1 MKKGIII
8 IFLMLFA
15 LWNSVVFAQ
24 KGLTIDDAIRI
35 AQENNPN
42 IKINQSQIKEADAK
56 KVQAYSNFLPQAEI
70 LSRYYYTNNTSGLF
84 PFEGSSVPVMN
95 NGTRTGEDIIMYAK
109 APFPI
114 LDRDIL
120 TMDMNVIYTLYAGG
134 KRKNALESTNA
145 LKEAYQKDLLET
157 EGNLSLNVKT
167 AFYNVLFLDELLKV
181 YEKTLN
187 QIQEHLN
194 MAEKSY
200 QEGVR
205 SEFDVLMFRTK
216 LKDFDTQLIELKSKK
231 EISLYALKTLLNY
244 PDTDSITCI
253 GSINTTINSPLLS
266 SEQLSD
272 SIDIGNNKL
281 QSLKAMKNVLAY
293 KEKVDK
299 AENLPTFFAFGNYH
313 VYHGQDTPPFDQAW
327 RQGYAIGVGIKINLF
342 DGNLTK
348 GKVQETRAGIEK
360 IVGYEESFKLQFKNK
375 YLTSVQHIHYLES
388 QRESVLNNI
397 EVANK
402 AYEIATVGYKN
413 SVITTIEL
421 NDAQL
426 NITKVNIQ
434 LLSVEKDILL
444 EQANLQYLL
453 GVIY

>member
-1 MKKGIII
+1 MKNGIII
-8 IFLMLFA
+8 IFLMSFA
-15 LWNSVVFAQ
+15 LLNSVVFAQ
-24 KGLTIDDAIRI
+24 KRLTLDDAIRI
-35 AQENNPN
+35 ALDNNPS
-42 IKINQSQIKEADAK
+42 IKINQSQIKEAEAK
-56 KVQAYSNFLPQAEI
+56 KVQAYSGFLPQAEI
-70 LSRYYYTNNTSGLF
+70 LSKYFYTNNTSALF
-84 PFEGSSVPVMN
+84 PLEGSSVPVMN
-95 NGTRTGEDIIMYAK
+95 NGIPTGEDILMHAK

-114 LDRDIL
+114 LDRDVL
-120 TMDMNVIYTLYAGG
+120 TMDMNVIYALYAGG

-145 LKEAYQKDLLET
+145 LKEVYQKDLLET

-167 AFYNVLFLDELLKV
+167 TFYNVLFIEELLKL

-187 QIQEHLN
+187 QIQEHLSL
-194 MAEKSY
+194 AEKSY

-205 SEFDVLMFRTK
+205 SEFDVLMFKTK
-216 LKDFDTQLIELKSKK
+216 KKDFDSQIIELKSKK
-231 EISLYALKTLLNY
+231 EIGLYALKALLNFSDA
-244 PDTDSITCI
+244 DTITCI
-253 GSINTTINSPLLS
+253 GSISNTINFSRLS

-272 SIDIGNNKL
+272 SLDIGNNKI
-281 QSLKAMKNVLAY
+281 QSLKAMKNVLSY

-299 AENLPTFFAFGNYH
+299 AENLPTIFAFGNYH
-313 VYHGQDTPPFDQAW
+313 MYHGLDTPPFDLAW
-327 RQGYAIGVGIKINLF
+327 RQGYAIGIGLKINLF

-360 IVGYEESFKLQFKNK
+360 IAGYEESFKLQFKNK
-375 YLTSVQHIHYLES
+375 YLTAVQHIHSLEA
-388 QRESVLNNI
+388 QHESVLNNI
-397 EVANK
+397 EVANR
-402 AYEIATVGYKN
+402 AYEIARVGYNN

-434 LLSVEKDILL
+434 SLSIEKDILL

>member
-1 MKKGIII
+1 MKKVITIS
-8 IFLMLFA
+8 FLMSLI

-24 KGLTIDDAIRI
+24 KRLTLNDAIQI
-35 AQENNPN
+35 ALDNNPS

-56 KVQAYSNFLPQAEI
+56 KIQAYSSFLPQAEI
-70 LSRYYYTNNTSGLF
+70 LSRYYYTNNSAGLF
-84 PFEGSSVPVMN
+84 PLEGSSVPVMS
-95 NGTRTGEDIIMYAK
+95 NGTPTGDDIIMHSK

-114 LDRDIL
+114 LDRDAL

-145 LKEAYQKDLLET
+145 LKESYLNDLRET
-157 EGNLSLNVKT
+157 EGNLSLNVKL
-167 AFYNVLFLDELLKV
+167 AFYNVLFLNEVLKV
-181 YEKTLN
+181 NEQTLS
-187 QIQEHLN
+187 QIQEHLTL
-194 MAEKSY
+194 AEKSY

-231 EISLYALKTLLNY
+231 EISLYALKALLNF
-244 PDTDSITCI
+244 PDKDSITCI
-253 GSINTTINSPLLS
+253 GSINTTIISSPLS

-281 QSLKAMKNVLAY
+281 QSLRAMKNVLAF

-327 RQGYAIGVGIKINLF
+327 RQGYAIGVGLKINLF
-342 DGNLTK
+342 DGNLSK

-360 IVGYEESFKLQFKNK
+360 IAGYEESFKVQFKNK
-375 YLTSVQHIHYLES
+375 YLTSVQHIQSLEA
-388 QRESVLNNI
+388 QRESVMDNI
-397 EVANK
+397 KVAIK
-402 AYEIATVGYKN
+402 AYEIAMVGYKN
-413 SVITTIEL
+413 NVITTIEL
-421 NDAQL
+421 NDTQL
-426 NITKVNIQ
+426 NITKVKTQ
-434 LLSVEKDILL
+434 LLSVEKDILV
-444 EQANLQYLL
+444 EQANLQYIM

>member
-1 MKKGIII
+1 MKKVIVIS
-8 IFLMLFA
+8 FLMSYA
-15 LWNSVVFAQ
+15 LWNSTCFAQ
-24 KGLTIDDAIRI
+24 KALTLEDAIRI
-35 AQENNPN
+35 TLDNNPN
-42 IKINQSQIKEADAK
+42 IKIGQSQIKEADAK
-56 KVQAYSNFLPQAEI
+56 RIQVYSSYLPQADI
-70 LSRYYYTNNTSGLF
+70 LSKYYYTNNTAALF
-84 PFEGSSVPVMN
+84 PLEGSSVPVMS
-95 NGTRTGEDIIMYAK
+95 NGTPTGNDIIMYAK

-114 LDRDIL
+114 LDRDVL

-145 LKEAYQKDLLET
+145 LKESYQKDLLET
-157 EGNLSLNVKT
+157 EGNLSMNVKT
-167 AFYNVLFLDELLKV
+167 VFYNVLFLDELLKV

-187 QIQEHLN
+187 QIQEHLSQ
-194 MAEKSY
+194 AEKSY

-216 LKDFDTQLIELKSKK
+216 LKDFDSQLIELKSKK
-231 EISLYALKTLLNY
+231 EIAVYALKSLLNFS
-244 PDTDSITCI
+244 DTDTISCI
-253 GSINTTINSPLLS
+253 GSISGSINYANLS
-266 SEQLSD
+266 LEQLSD
-272 SIDIGNNKL
+272 SIDVGNNKI
-281 QSLKAMKNVLAY
+281 QSLKAMKNVLSY

-299 AENLPTFFAFGNYH
+299 AENLPTLFAFGNYH
-313 VYHGQDTPPFDQAW
+313 VYHGMDTPPFDQAW
-327 RQGYAIGVGIKINLF
+327 RQGYAIGVGLKINLF
-342 DGNLTK
+342 DGNLSK

-360 IVGYEESFKLQFKNK
+360 IVHYQESFKLQFKNK
-375 YLTSVQHIHYLES
+375 YLTSVQHIHSLES

-402 AYEIATVGYKN
+402 AYEIARVGYNN

-434 LLSVEKDILL
+434 LLSIEKDILL

-453 GVIY
+453 GVVY

>member
-375 YLTSVQHIHYLES
+375 YLTSVQHINSLEA
-388 QRESVLNNI
+388 QRESVLDNI